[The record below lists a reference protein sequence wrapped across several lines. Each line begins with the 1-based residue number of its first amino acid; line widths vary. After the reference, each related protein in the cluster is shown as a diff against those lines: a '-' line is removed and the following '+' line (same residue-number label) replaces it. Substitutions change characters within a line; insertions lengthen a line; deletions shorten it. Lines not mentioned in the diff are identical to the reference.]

1 MKKYPIFF
9 FLAVIILIASV
20 YTPEAMYASLPKVE
34 YIKAEKQNT
43 KKTITVS
50 GKIEAKEE
58 ALQTADCIYVVSDV
72 LVTTGDEVKKGDKIL
87 KIDTEQTELIYSE
100 NGETYSGTKYI
111 TSQYDGVVNNIFI
124 ADGCVTTE
132 NAQLVSFIDTDNLQA
147 TLLIGEDV
155 FSKVKVGQSL
165 TITGSAFEKS
175 YKGSITNI
183 GAVATQNTSSTAY
196 VTATASIE
204 EPDTAL
210 KSGFNIKAKIVTE
223 TLKDVLIIPSN
234 CVSQDDNG
242 EFVYRLNGN
251 KSEKVYIKTDEIT
264 SKGTIITSGINEGD
278 YIITNP
284 DSVAK
289 DDEYVR
295 NKE

>member
-183 GAVATQNTSSTAY
+183 GAVATQNTSSAAY

>member
-50 GKIEAKEE
+50 GKIAAKEE

-183 GAVATQNTSSTAY
+183 GAVATQNTSSAAY